1 MKNTENICMCNF
13 VNQTF
18 ISFLKIMQELEKIL
32 NSMIKRWWKPWG
44 KDYTAIDVI
53 QDGREECLMFRDVP
67 KRQMKAYIFRSLV
80 SIESGL
86 WQFVCQNK
94 LLSDKVDLQDYL
106 EDSYW
111 FRRCPFDTNWMYRI
125 MQSALYSEK
134 ELAKFLVDNIKVAWI
149 LN

>member
-1 MKNTENICMCNF
+1 
-13 VNQTF
+13 
-18 ISFLKIMQELEKIL
+18 MQELEKIL

-44 KDYTAIDVI
+44 KEYTAIDVI

-80 SIESGL
+80 SIESGF

-125 MQSALYSEK
+125 MQSALYSE
-134 ELAKFLVDNIKVAWI
+134 EGLVKFLLENIKVD
-149 LN
+149 